1 MIYHIR
7 ISTKYSIRYQQ
18 YSLPF
23 LEKKKLTLTNPKNGN
38 LTHYQNTALPPR
50 SGQPLQR
57 KGHLKKRP
65 KGYCGGGAASNQLI
79 QFNSNSTSK
88 VR

>member
-7 ISTKYSIRYQQ
+7 IFKKYSIRYNNILK

-38 LTHYQNTALPPR
+38 LNSLPKYR
-50 SGQPLQR
+50 
-57 KGHLKKRP
+57 H
-65 KGYCGGGAASNQLI
+65 
-79 QFNSNSTSK
+79 
-88 VR
+88 

>member
-1 MIYHIR
+1 MIYHTH

-38 LTHYQNTALPPR
+38 LTHYPQIDADAANPCSSPSSPSCHDTLTIPHPRETEVNTWE
-50 SGQPLQR
+50 
-57 KGHLKKRP
+57 
-65 KGYCGGGAASNQLI
+65 
-79 QFNSNSTSK
+79 
-88 VR
+88 

>member
-7 ISTKYSIRYQQ
+7 IFKKYSIRYNNILLK

-38 LTHYQNTALPPR
+38 LTHYQNTAITPR
-50 SGQPLQR
+50 
-57 KGHLKKRP
+57 
-65 KGYCGGGAASNQLI
+65 
-79 QFNSNSTSK
+79 
-88 VR
+88 